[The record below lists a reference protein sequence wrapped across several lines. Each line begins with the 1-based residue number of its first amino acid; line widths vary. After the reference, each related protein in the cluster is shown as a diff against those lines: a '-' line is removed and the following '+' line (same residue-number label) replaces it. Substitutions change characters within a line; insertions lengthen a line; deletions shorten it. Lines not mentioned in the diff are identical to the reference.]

1 MGIRDDRNGTLT
13 IDYRDNAGK
22 RHRET
27 ITGSKTLAKEVL
39 NKRLAEIAESKY
51 FPERQQAAK
60 LTLAMAIEKYWD
72 IHLSKKKSAFKLRYT
87 LNALKKYFGDVLLS
101 KLTTEDIQRFYNTRM
116 AETSPSTANRNFTTL
131 RAVINKVIRLRLYKG
146 INPCIGVAKQKENP
160 ARTSYLST
168 EQIRTLLGNMPER
181 SRNLVAFAICT
192 GMRRGEILRVSWQDI
207 DLLNGIIHIYESKS
221 GNKREVPIMSSLKQI
236 LLTMNPQKSGVLFP
250 FTETMVEYDYKRALK
265 KSNIT
270 GIRFHDLRH
279 TFASHFMMNGGSLT
293 DLQRILG
300 HSDLKLTQ
308 RYAHL
313 SPTYL
318 RKSIEVI
325 NNLIPQE
332 I

>member
-1 MGIRDDRNGTLT
+1 
-13 IDYRDNAGK
+13 
-22 RHRET
+22 
-27 ITGSKTLAKEVL
+27 
-39 NKRLAEIAESKY
+39 
-51 FPERQQAAK
+51 
-60 LTLAMAIEKYWD
+60 
-72 IHLSKKKSAFKLRYT
+72 
-87 LNALKKYFGDVLLS
+87 
-101 KLTTEDIQRFYNTRM
+101 
-116 AETSPSTANRNFTTL
+116 
-131 RAVINKVIRLRLYKG
+131 
-146 INPCIGVAKQKENP
+146 
-160 ARTSYLST
+160 
-168 EQIRTLLGNMPER
+168 MPER
-181 SRNLVAFAICT
+181 SRSLVAFAICT

-325 NNLIPQE
+325 NNLIP
-332 I
+332 